1 MKILIVEDEP
11 SLCELMARTLR
22 KEQYVVET
30 ASTFTEASERLGV
43 YSYDC
48 VLLDIMLPDG
58 NGLRLLEEL
67 KMQDKRENVIIIS
80 ARDSLEDKILGLE
93 EGADDYLP
101 KPFHMA
107 ELSARIRSVVR
118 RSRGSGRSSI
128 VLGNVTLD
136 PEGFRVEVAGAEVV
150 LLKKS
155 STYCPISCN
164 GRGTWW
170 TRPYW
175 PRPCGATMPTRRTIS
190 ILSIPR

>member
-1 MKILIVEDEP
+1 MKILIGEDEP

-107 ELSARIRSVVR
+107 EL
-118 RSRGSGRSSI
+118 
-128 VLGNVTLD
+128 
-136 PEGFRVEVAGAEVV
+136 
-150 LLKKS
+150 
-155 STYCPISCN
+155 
-164 GRGTWW
+164 
-170 TRPYW
+170 
-175 PRPCGATMPTRRTIS
+175 
-190 ILSIPR
+190 

>member
-80 ARDSLEDKILGLE
+80 SGGGCRRLPSQAVPHGRTLG
-93 EGADDYLP
+93 P
-101 KPFHMA
+101 HPQ
-107 ELSARIRSVVR
+107 R
-118 RSRGSGRSSI
+118 R
-128 VLGNVTLD
+128 
-136 PEGFRVEVAGAEVV
+136 AA
-150 LLKKS
+150 
-155 STYCPISCN
+155 
-164 GRGTWW
+164 
-170 TRPYW
+170 
-175 PRPCGATMPTRRTIS
+175 
-190 ILSIPR
+190 